1 MKYIKLFENFPTV
14 GRNDMRYKDSSTA
27 NLEGL
32 KLNGNKF
39 SMSDVIESKQ
49 YVYKYNYNGKYL
61 FYYKDGKYNRGPNKP
76 LVLAVLGSDINDA
89 CRFTGKQVKLKFL
102 ERKDNNFLI
111 GGTSVDLTKEIDSGR
126 KIMGSPGTPY
136 YWDYSPEMY
145 CEEEGGYIFLDENPD
160 IIEVGV
166 ASIL

>member
-1 MKYIKLFENFPTV
+1 MKHIKSFKLFENFNTV
-14 GRNDMRYKDSSTA
+14 GSNDMRYKDSSTA

-49 YVYKYNYNGKYL
+49 YVYKYNYNGKDL

-89 CRFTGKQVKLKFL
+89 CRFTGNKS
-102 ERKDNNFLI
+102 N
-111 GGTSVDLTKEIDSGR
+111 
-126 KIMGSPGTPY
+126 
-136 YWDYSPEMY
+136 
-145 CEEEGGYIFLDENPD
+145 
-160 IIEVGV
+160 
-166 ASIL
+166 